1 MKGLK
6 HYWLWLPVVW
16 AMTILLIT
24 SIQLPEQKTNEKEV
38 GFVFVSDKHEHANK
52 LLDSF
57 VHTANQKGFIPI
69 TTTSEDSRVL
79 EKEKLDSLIDR
90 GVEAIFLTTLDD
102 TFIQPSLERAKRKNI
117 PIIAIDRMIDH
128 PSVLTS
134 VVSDNVDI
142 GRMAAE
148 QIAAKYSELERPIR
162 VVEVRGTPK
171 VRSTMDRSLG
181 IREYEKQH
189 GDDFQIIASITGNYD
204 TFQAEIEMSRWLEEK
219 IPFDAIFSHNDDNT
233 FGVVRALE
241 SHGLTDKTIVSVDG
255 ISDIYPLIQNGKV
268 NATVVQSPNEMME
281 VGFKALEQHL
291 NGKKIAKHYYSSSY
305 LYEGVAKD

>member
-1 MKGLK
+1 MKTLK
-6 HYWLWLPVVW
+6 HYWLWLPIVW

-24 SIQLPEQKTNEKEV
+24 SIQLPEQKTDEKEV

-69 TTTSEDSRVL
+69 PTTSEDSRVL

-102 TFIQPSLERAKRKNI
+102 TFIQPSLERAKRENI

-148 QIAAKYSELERPIR
+148 QIAAKYSDLDRPIR

-181 IREYEKQH
+181 IREYEKANADQ
-189 GDDFQIIASITGNYD
+189 FEIIASITGNYD
-204 TFQAEIEMSRWLEEK
+204 TFQAEIEMSRWLEEE
-219 IPFDAIFSHNDDNT
+219 IPFDAVFSHNDDNT

-241 SHGLTDKTIVSVDG
+241 SHDLADKTIVSVDG

>member
-1 MKGLK
+1 MKTLK
-6 HYWLWLPVVW
+6 HYWLWLPIFW

-24 SIQLPEQKTNEKEV
+24 SIQLPEQKTDEKEV
-38 GFVFVSDKHEHANK
+38 GFVFVSDKHEHGNK

-69 TTTSEDSRVL
+69 PTTSEDSRVL

-102 TFIQPSLERAKRKNI
+102 TFIQPSLERAKRENI

-148 QIAAKYSELERPIR
+148 QIAAKYSDLDRPIR

-181 IREYEKQH
+181 IREYEKANADQ
-189 GDDFQIIASITGNYD
+189 FEIIASITGNYD
-204 TFQAEIEMSRWLEEK
+204 TFQAEIEMSRWLEEE
-219 IPFDAIFSHNDDNT
+219 IPFDAVFSHNDDNT

-241 SHGLTDKTIVSVDG
+241 SHDLTDKTIVSVDG

>member
-1 MKGLK
+1 MKKLK
-6 HYWLWLPVVW
+6 HYWFWLPIVW

-69 TTTSEDSRVL
+69 PTTSEDSRVL

-102 TFIQPSLERAKRKNI
+102 TFIQPSLERARRENI

-128 PSVLTS
+128 SSVLTS

-148 QIAAKYSELERPIR
+148 QIAAKYSDLDRPIR
-162 VVEVRGTPK
+162 VVEVTGTPK

-181 IREYEKQH
+181 IREYEKANADQ
-189 GDDFQIIASITGNYD
+189 FEIIASITGNYD
-204 TFQAEIEMSRWLEEK
+204 TFQAEIEMSRWLEEE
-219 IPFDAIFSHNDDNT
+219 IPFDAVFSHNDDNT

-241 SHGLTDKTIVSVDG
+241 SHDLTDKTIVSVDG

>member
-1 MKGLK
+1 MKTLK
-6 HYWLWLPVVW
+6 HYWLWLPIVW

-24 SIQLPEQKTNEKEV
+24 SIQLPEQKTDEKEV

-69 TTTSEDSRVL
+69 PTTSEDSRVL

-102 TFIQPSLERAKRKNI
+102 TFIQPSLERAKRENI

-148 QIAAKYSELERPIR
+148 QIAAKYSDLDRPIR

-181 IREYEKQH
+181 IREYEKANADQ
-189 GDDFQIIASITGNYD
+189 FEIIASVTGNYD
-204 TFQAEIEMSRWLEEK
+204 TFQAEIEMSRWLEEE
-219 IPFDAIFSHNDDNT
+219 IPFDAVFSHNDDNT

-241 SHGLTDKTIVSVDG
+241 SHDLSDKTIVSVDG

>member
-24 SIQLPEQKTNEKEV
+24 SIQLPKQKTNEKEV

-57 VHTANQKGFIPI
+57 VHTEKKKGFIPI
-69 TTTSEDSRVL
+69 PTTSEDSRVL

-102 TFIQPSLERAKRKNI
+102 TFIQPSLERAKQKNI

-204 TFQAEIEMSRWLEEK
+204 TFQAEIEMSRWLEEE

>member
-6 HYWLWLPVVW
+6 HYWLWLPVIW

-24 SIQLPEQKTNEKEV
+24 SIQLPEQKATEKEV
-38 GFVFVSDKHEHANK
+38 GFVFVSDKHEHANR

-69 TTTSEDSRVL
+69 PTTSEDSRVL

-90 GVEAIFLTTLDD
+90 GVEAIFVTTLDE
-102 TFIQPSLERAKRKNI
+102 TFIQPSLERAKRENI

-148 QIAAKYSELERPIR
+148 QIAAKYKTLDRPIR
-162 VVEVRGTPK
+162 VVEVKGTPK
-171 VRSTMDRSLG
+171 VRSTIDRGLG

-189 GDDFQIIASITGNYD
+189 SDEFQIIASITGNYD
-204 TFQAEIEMSRWLEEK
+204 TFQAEIEMSRWLEED
-219 IPFDAIFSHNDDNT
+219 IPFDAVFSHNDDNT

-241 SHGLTDKTIVSVDG
+241 SHDLTDKTIVSVDG
-255 ISDIYPLIQNGKV
+255 VSDIYPLIQNGKV

-281 VGFKALEQHL
+281 VGFKALEQHI

>member
-1 MKGLK
+1 MKTLK
-6 HYWLWLPVVW
+6 HYWLWLPIFW

-24 SIQLPEQKTNEKEV
+24 SIQLPEQKTDEKEV

-69 TTTSEDSRVL
+69 PTTSEDSRVL

-102 TFIQPSLERAKRKNI
+102 TFIQPSLERAKRENI

-148 QIAAKYSELERPIR
+148 QIAAKYSDLDRPIR

-181 IREYEKQH
+181 IREYEKANADQ
-189 GDDFQIIASITGNYD
+189 FEIIASITGNYD
-204 TFQAEIEMSRWLEEK
+204 TFQAEIEMSRWLEEE
-219 IPFDAIFSHNDDNT
+219 IPFDAVFSHNDDNT

-241 SHGLTDKTIVSVDG
+241 SHDLTDKTIVSVDG

>member
-1 MKGLK
+1 MKKLK
-6 HYWLWLPVVW
+6 HYWIWLPIVW
-16 AMTILLIT
+16 AMIILLIT
-24 SIQLPEQKTNEKEV
+24 SIQLPEQKTDEKEV

-69 TTTSEDSRVL
+69 PTTSEDSRVL

-102 TFIQPSLERAKRKNI
+102 TFIQPSLERAKRENI

-148 QIAAKYSELERPIR
+148 QIAAKYSDLDRPIR

-181 IREYEKQH
+181 IREFEKANADQ
-189 GDDFQIIASITGNYD
+189 FQIIASITGNYD
-204 TFQAEIEMSRWLEEK
+204 TFQAEIEMSRWLEED
-219 IPFDAIFSHNDDNT
+219 IPFDAVFSHNDDNT

-241 SHGLTDKTIVSVDG
+241 SHDLTDKTIVSVDG

>member
-1 MKGLK
+1 MKTLK
-6 HYWLWLPVVW
+6 HYWLWLPIVW
-16 AMTILLIT
+16 TMTILLIT
-24 SIQLPEQKTNEKEV
+24 SIQLPEQKTDEREV

-69 TTTSEDSRVL
+69 PTTSEDSRVL

-102 TFIQPSLERAKRKNI
+102 TFIQPSLERAKRENI

-148 QIAAKYSELERPIR
+148 QIAAKYSDLDRPIR

-181 IREYEKQH
+181 IREYEKANADQ
-189 GDDFQIIASITGNYD
+189 FEIIASITGNYD
-204 TFQAEIEMSRWLEEK
+204 TFQAEIEMTRWLEEE
-219 IPFDAIFSHNDDNT
+219 IPFDAVFSHNDDNT

-241 SHGLTDKTIVSVDG
+241 SHDLTDKTIVSVDG

>member
-1 MKGLK
+1 MKKLK
-6 HYWLWLPVVW
+6 HYWIWLPIVW
-16 AMTILLIT
+16 AMIILLIT
-24 SIQLPEQKTNEKEV
+24 SIQLPEQKTDEKEV

-69 TTTSEDSRVL
+69 PTTSEDSRVL

-102 TFIQPSLERAKRKNI
+102 TFIQPSLERAKQENI

-148 QIAAKYSELERPIR
+148 QIAAKYSDLDRPIR

-181 IREYEKQH
+181 IREFEKANADQ
-189 GDDFQIIASITGNYD
+189 FQIIASITGNYD
-204 TFQAEIEMSRWLEEK
+204 TFQAEIEMSRWLEED
-219 IPFDAIFSHNDDNT
+219 IPFDAVFSHNDDNT

-241 SHGLTDKTIVSVDG
+241 SHDLTDKTIVSVDG

>member
-1 MKGLK
+1 MKKLK
-6 HYWLWLPVVW
+6 HYWIWLPIVW
-16 AMTILLIT
+16 AMIILLIT
-24 SIQLPEQKTNEKEV
+24 SIQLPEQKTDEKEV

-69 TTTSEDSRVL
+69 PTTSEDSRVL

-102 TFIQPSLERAKRKNI
+102 TFIQPSLERAKRENI

-148 QIAAKYSELERPIR
+148 QIAAKYSDLDRPIR

-181 IREYEKQH
+181 IREFEKANADQ
-189 GDDFQIIASITGNYD
+189 FQIIASITGNYD
-204 TFQAEIEMSRWLEEK
+204 TFQAEIEMSRWLEED
-219 IPFDAIFSHNDDNT
+219 IPFDAVFSHNDDNT

-241 SHGLTDKTIVSVDG
+241 SHDLTDKTIVSVDG

-268 NATVVQSPNEMME
+268 NATIVQSPNEMME